1 MPRRRHRVVARL
13 LDPLREVEQFCLSR
27 NCLKMTP
34 LSTLT
39 RWDAQLFI
47 ERFGFRSVLKRGL
60 GDGSPPLL
68 KGWLET

>member
-1 MPRRRHRVVARL
+1 
-13 LDPLREVEQFCLSR
+13 
-27 NCLKMTP
+27 MTP
-34 LSTLT
+34 LSTRT

-68 KGWLET
+68 KGCAIRDQHGPLEVVAEIRDNQTKFEYRERRKC